1 MVSMKDHHSHSVRK
15 RMVSNIYSNSTLL
28 SSPALENITQTILN
42 ERFIPALRS
51 AIAGSKD
58 VDAYSLFGGTSMDIV
73 TGYIFGLPSSTDF
86 TTDETER
93 RRFHDLYFSR
103 RGPDFWLQFPG
114 LVRLL
119 RQIGIKLIP
128 DRFVAATLEIEAFVM
143 AMCDK
148 AAARISATS
157 TTEPLEGVPPPPPPP
172 TPPSHHPTVYAPLS
186 AALTAQAALTDTP
199 AAPEATRLALAS
211 ECMDHVVAGYE
222 TSTVTLT
229 YLCWHLSR
237 QPSIQHALRRE
248 IQGIVAKTPA
258 SSSSSAA
265 GAFTVPSPRALTSL
279 PLLHA
284 CVTETLRLHAGAPGP
299 QWRVTPAV
307 PGGGGVALGPP
318 GTKGCYA
325 GIPGGVWVAASPWC
339 VHRNEEVFPDA
350 GEWRPGRWLEDQGA
364 GGAGEKEEG
373 DEEGEAGARAREMGR
388 WFWAFGSGG
397 RVCVGSHLAL
407 YQIKHVIAALYANF
421 ETEIVDDGG
430 IEQEDH
436 FLAHPKGH
444 RLILRLKEVDA
455 RE

>member
-1 MVSMKDHHSHSVRK
+1 MNWQRYHHKELKTLYEAHQKQGAVVLVGPSHISINCVKGGLQTVYLGGFEKPDWYANIFANFGMSNMVSMKDHHSHSVRK

-42 ERFIPALRS
+42 ERFIPVLRS

-58 VDAYSLFGGTSMDIV
+58 VDVYSLFGGTSMDIV

-86 TTDETER
+86 TTDEAER

-119 RQIGIKLIP
+119 RNIGIKLIP

-172 TPPSHHPTVYAPLS
+172 TPPSHHPTVYAHLS
-186 AALTAQAALTDTP
+186 AAQAAQAALTDTP
-199 AAPEATRLALAS
+199 AAAEATRLALAS

-222 TSTVTLT
+222 TST
-229 YLCWHLSR
+229 
-237 QPSIQHALRRE
+237 
-248 IQGIVAKTPA
+248 
-258 SSSSSAA
+258 
-265 GAFTVPSPRALTSL
+265 
-279 PLLHA
+279 
-284 CVTETLRLHAGAPGP
+284 
-299 QWRVTPAV
+299 
-307 PGGGGVALGPP
+307 
-318 GTKGCYA
+318 
-325 GIPGGVWVAASPWC
+325 
-339 VHRNEEVFPDA
+339 
-350 GEWRPGRWLEDQGA
+350 
-364 GGAGEKEEG
+364 
-373 DEEGEAGARAREMGR
+373 
-388 WFWAFGSGG
+388 
-397 RVCVGSHLAL
+397 
-407 YQIKHVIAALYANF
+407 IKHVIAALYANF
-421 ETEIVDDGG
+421 ETGIVDDEG

-444 RLILRLKEVDA
+444 RLILRLKEMDA
-455 RE
+455 KE

>member
-1 MVSMKDHHSHSVRK
+1 MPNMVSMKDHHSHSVRK

-28 SSPALENITQTILN
+28 SSPALENTTQTVLN
-42 ERFIPALRS
+42 ERFIPVLRS
-51 AIAGSKD
+51 AIAGSKNVD
-58 VDAYSLFGGTSMDIV
+58 VYSLFGGTSMDIV

-119 RQIGIKLIP
+119 RRIGVRLIP

-148 AAARISATS
+148 AGAHISAIP
-157 TTEPLEGVPPPPPPP
+157 TTEPLEGAPPPPP
-172 TPPSHHPTVYAPLS
+172 PPSHHPTVYAHLS

-199 AAPEATRLALAS
+199 AAAAAAATRLALAS
-211 ECMDHVVAGYE
+211 ECMDHVIAGYE

-237 QPSIQHALRRE
+237 QPAIRRALRRE
-248 IQGIVAKTPA
+248 IRGGITTKNPF
-258 SSSSSAA
+258 SSS
-265 GAFTVPSPRALTSL
+265 PSPSPSPSPHALAAL

-307 PGGGGVALGPP
+307 PGGVALGPP
-318 GTKGCYA
+318 GTKACYA
-325 GIPGGVWVAASPWC
+325 GVPA
-339 VHRNEEVFPDA
+339 
-350 GEWRPGRWLEDQGA
+350 
-364 GGAGEKEEG
+364 
-373 DEEGEAGARAREMGR
+373 
-388 WFWAFGSGG
+388 
-397 RVCVGSHLAL
+397 
-407 YQIKHVIAALYANF
+407 
-421 ETEIVDDGG
+421 
-430 IEQEDH
+430 
-436 FLAHPKGH
+436 
-444 RLILRLKEVDA
+444 
-455 RE
+455 

>member
-1 MVSMKDHHSHSVRK
+1 
-15 RMVSNIYSNSTLL
+15 MVSNIYSNSTLL

-58 VDAYSLFGGTSMDIV
+58 VDVYSLFGGTSMDIV

-148 AAARISATS
+148 AAARIPATS
-157 TTEPLEGVPPPPPPP
+157 TTEPLEGAPPP
-172 TPPSHHPTVYAPLS
+172 PPSHHPTVYAHLS
-186 AALTAQAALTDTP
+186 TALTAQAALTDTP
-199 AAPEATRLALAS
+199 TAAEATRLALAS

-248 IQGIVAKTPA
+248 IQGIIATNSA
-258 SSSSSAA
+258 SA
-265 GAFTVPSPRALTSL
+265 AFTVPSPSPHALTSL

-284 CVTETLRLHAGAPGP
+284 CVTETLRLHAGAP
-299 QWRVTPAV
+299 
-307 PGGGGVALGPP
+307 
-318 GTKGCYA
+318 
-325 GIPGGVWVAASPWC
+325 
-339 VHRNEEVFPDA
+339 E
-350 GEWRPGRWLEDQGA
+350 
-364 GGAGEKEEG
+364 
-373 DEEGEAGARAREMGR
+373 
-388 WFWAFGSGG
+388 
-397 RVCVGSHLAL
+397 
-407 YQIKHVIAALYANF
+407 IKHVIAALYANF

-444 RLILRLKEVDA
+444 RLILRLKEMDA